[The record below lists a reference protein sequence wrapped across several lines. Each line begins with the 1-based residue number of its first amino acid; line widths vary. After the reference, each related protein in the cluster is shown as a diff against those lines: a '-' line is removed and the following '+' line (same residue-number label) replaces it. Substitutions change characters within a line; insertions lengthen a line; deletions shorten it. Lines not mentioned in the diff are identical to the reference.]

1 MQNIYNKLAKDKKV
15 ELNASDDLRNEL
27 ERLQD
32 ISSLANYYAYER
44 FDEIIEELDE
54 IKLKMSVEVDNLAVN
69 SEIQYPEEL
78 FRGLQEM
85 MMPIE
90 LVADGLGVDPSELT
104 PEFSE
109 AMQFMDDYKSL
120 YEDYRSKYK
129 EVVRESGFLPD
140 FL

>member
-1 MQNIYNKLAKDKKV
+1 MQNIYNKLAKNKKV

>member
-15 ELNASDDLRNEL
+15 ELNTSDDLRNEL
-27 ERLQD
+27 KRLQD
-32 ISSLANYYAYER
+32 ISVLASYYAYER
-44 FDEIIEELDE
+44 FDEIIEELEE
-54 IKLKMSVEVDNLAVN
+54 IQLKMSIEVDNLAVN
-69 SEIQYPEEL
+69 SEIDYPEEF
-78 FRGLQEM
+78 FRDLQEM

-90 LVADGLGVDPSELT
+90 LVADSLGVDPSELT

-109 AMQFMDDYKSL
+109 AMQFMDDYKIV
-120 YEDYRSKYK
+120 YEDYKSKYK